1 MWETI
6 TEAISA
12 VREGTLSPFTALAV
26 GVLGVFVWLAAK
38 VGDAIIKSV
47 SGLLGEGKTLRAQ
60 LNDELVKAHERARQL
75 QAERDEAMRQL
86 GEAQVQLAIVQEQ
99 RTQLAQ
105 RASQLGTDLI
115 AAHQQLQDARVIHA
129 KGTA

>member
-26 GVLGVFVWLAAK
+26 AILGVFVWLAAK

-60 LNDELVKAHERARQL
+60 LNDELAKAHERARLL
-75 QAERDEAMRQL
+75 QTERDEAMKQL

-115 AAHQQLQDARVIHA
+115 AAHQQLQDARVTHA

>member
-60 LNDELVKAHERARQL
+60 LNDELVKAHERSRQL
-75 QAERDEAMRQL
+75 QGERDEAMRQL

-115 AAHQQLQDARVIHA
+115 AAHQQLQDARVA
-129 KGTA
+129 LTKGTA

>member
-12 VREGTLSPFTALAV
+12 VREGTVSPFTALAV
-26 GVLGVFVWLAAK
+26 AILGVFVWLAAK

-75 QAERDEAMRQL
+75 QIERDEAMKML

-99 RTQLAQ
+99 RTTLVA

-115 AAHQQLQDARVIHA
+115 AAHQQLQDARVSQS
-129 KGTA
+129 KGAT

>member
-26 GVLGVFVWLAAK
+26 GILGVFVWLAAK

-60 LNDELVKAHERARQL
+60 LNDELAKAHERARQL

-99 RTQLAQ
+99 RTQLAN

-115 AAHQQLQDARVIHA
+115 AAHQQLQDARVTLS
-129 KGTA
+129 KGNA